1 MIKSLQ
7 FVLPKHNKTILTIAS
22 FCHRASPEAK
32 MYRAFSTRWFVN
44 GILHFAFCILSFA
57 FCVLPFAIQA
67 QSDISVRVTSNS
79 PTYAVYNNVTFFVV
93 VKNNGPNAANNVV
106 CTAQQP
112 TGSSNGCNITTVG
125 FWRNWDTGVWAIG
138 NLNAGDS
145 VTLQATVFALSTT
158 AITMS
163 AAVTS
168 GSMDPVLTNNNA
180 STTVTVGNAAPNLG
194 CGGTITNNTDSVNLA
209 VALTA
214 NQSELNFGLTESFIL
229 TIKNTSSLNATNVKV
244 QLSVPTGLSIQ
255 LANVAGLGSF
265 DVATGIWNIG
275 TVVGNSSHII
285 TVNTLVG
292 QGGAFKCY
300 AQVTA
305 CDQPDVNSKPNNYSG
320 VAKEDD
326 EADFNVL
333 GLYADLSMKATF
345 KPGTP
350 AQIRLGD
357 TVTFIATLTNYGP
370 TRADGV
376 KIRSYLP
383 NGMQFVSAS
392 PTIGIY
398 DSQLGVWILSDV
410 PDPNNLGN
418 KPGFTIQA
426 NTTQTL
432 TISFKAI
439 QLGAITYDTEVRS
452 DNVPDPNSTPS
463 NNVLTEN
470 DESQV
475 IFTVVNFTDPNGA
488 NLSLSANTTTVPVN
502 ANDPITVK
510 FGIFNAGPA
519 TATNIVVKLNGL
531 PTGVNINSVT
541 PTSGNYASNNWT
553 IPSLA
558 ANGTAF
564 LTLSG
569 SVGCI
574 GAVSIFGQVQSASQT
589 DYASVHGNNTDGVP
603 HEADEAAVTINA
615 VSCTG
620 PSADIVLTNSILL
633 TPLVNN
639 DSIAFQIIVKN
650 NGPNTANVVVKDSTP
665 VSLGITNFTPSVGTT
680 YANNF
685 WTVNNLASGA
695 SATLF
700 HGGRATIPKTVSDFA
715 QVWTS
720 SQPDPNSTPGNNT
733 TGIPSEN
740 DETIVSFNP
749 TGSLSADLKLTMVS
763 DKVAVANGAT
773 VAFTL
778 TLTNVGPSATNSVTV
793 KDILPN
799 GLTYSSFSS
808 TLGAYSNASGIW
820 NVGALTSGQVVT
832 LTINTSVA
840 SIASTLVN
848 FAQVQT
854 SSVSD
859 PNSTPGNNTTNIPS
873 ENDEAAVTI
882 SSQSATQCDVI
893 LSLSAPAQYAAA
905 LPVYQNVT
913 FTCTL
918 TNRGPAAAQNVT
930 VKYAVPSGV
939 GYNSNIPS
947 KGSYEPYLGIWTV
960 GTVAANE
967 TVTLQL
973 TLFTLSATTSQFAQV
988 LANTTPDIGSTPGN
1002 NTDNIVHEK
1011 DEAALKIPSGP
1022 VVKLTALKLSMSSSA
1037 TLIKVADPLTF
1048 TLSLSNSGDTTAS
1061 GVIVKDILPAGFTF
1075 ISSTTAQG
1083 SYSNTTSNW
1092 TVGNISVGS
1101 TATLTITGTVGA
1113 NFTNAL
1119 TNYAQVTASSPAD
1132 KNSVANNNP
1141 GPSPVENDEAAIT
1154 VLSSSNTSNLTDLL
1168 LTMTSAPTYAIYQTH
1183 NFTLT
1188 LTNRKGAT
1196 ATGIKVDFPFPKYF
1210 NYGGNVT
1217 STAGTVY
1224 DSYFHNWA
1232 VPSLA
1237 AGQTVTMTLT
1247 LFNINNSAPITAFA
1261 QVIASSPADIGSTPN
1276 NNSTGIP
1283 VEKDE
1288 AGITITAAFAAPAPT
1303 ALGTQAQIEKQY
1315 VPIIITN
1322 VSPNPINFEGDLTIQ
1337 VNSLWEGK
1345 TDFHFSDLN
1354 GKILLTDTRVVE
1366 KGINKLNFDVSNFPQ
1381 GLFIVRTHAHNQWSV
1396 PAKICKL

>member
-1 MIKSLQ
+1 LFAIVKNKHQTFIMSKAIHFSFFRVQTAIYFLQ
-7 FVLPKHNKTILTIAS
+7 FAICLLGFN
-22 FCHRASPEAK
+22 
-32 MYRAFSTRWFVN
+32 FS
-44 GILHFAFCILSFA
+44 S
-57 FCVLPFAIQA
+57 QA

-79 PTYAVYNNVTFFVV
+79 PTYAIYNNITFFVI
-93 VKNNGPNAANNVV
+93 VKNNGPNAASNVV

-112 TGSSNGCNITTVG
+112 VGSSNTCNIATVG

-145 VTLQATVFALSTT
+145 VTLQATVFTLSTT
-158 AITMS
+158 GITMS

-168 GSMDPVLTNNNA
+168 GSTDPVLSNNNA
-180 STTVTVGNAAPNLG
+180 STTVKLGNAAPNLG
-194 CGGTITNNTDSVNLA
+194 CGGTITNNTDSVNLSIT
-209 VALTA
+209 LTA

-229 TIKNTSSLNATNVKV
+229 TVKNTSTLNATNVKV
-244 QLSVPTGLSIQ
+244 QLSVPSGLSIQ
-255 LANVAGLGSF
+255 LADVAGLGSF
-265 DVATGIWNIG
+265 DISTGIWNIG
-275 TVVGNSSHII
+275 TVVGNSVHTI
-285 TVNTLVG
+285 TVNTLVV

-333 GLYADLSMKATF
+333 GLYADLGMKATF
-345 KPGTP
+345 KPGTL
-350 AQIRLGD
+350 AQIKLGD

-392 PTIGIY
+392 TTIGIY

-410 PDPNNLGN
+410 PDPNNFGN

-439 QLGAITYDTEVRS
+439 QLGSITYDTEVRS

-475 IFTVVNFTDPNGA
+475 IFTVVNATDPNGA

-502 ANDPITVK
+502 ANDPISVK
-510 FGIFNAGPA
+510 FGIFNSGPA
-519 TATNIVVKLNGL
+519 TATNVVVKLNGF
-531 PTGVNINSVT
+531 PTGVNINSII
-541 PTSGNYASNNWT
+541 PSLGSYASNNWM
-553 IPSLA
+553 IPSLP
-558 ANGTAF
+558 ANATTF

-574 GAVSIFGQVQSASQT
+574 GASSIFGQVQSATQT
-589 DYASVHGNNTDGVP
+589 DYASTHGNNTDGIP

-615 VSCTG
+615 VSCAV
-620 PSADIVLTNSILL
+620 PSADIALTSSILIM
-633 TPLVNN
+633 PLVNN
-639 DSIAFQIIVKN
+639 DSIAFQITVKN

-665 VSLGITNFTPSVGTT
+665 AGLGITNFTPSAGTT
-680 YANNF
+680 YSNNF
-685 WTVNNLASGA
+685 WTINNLASGA
-695 SATLF
+695 TATLF
-700 HGGRATIPKTVSDFA
+700 HGGRATIAKIISDFA

-720 SQPDPNSTPGNNT
+720 SLPDPNSTPGNNT
-733 TGIPSEN
+733 TGIPTEN
-740 DETIVSFNP
+740 DETIVSFGA
-749 TGSLSADLKLTMVS
+749 TSAASADLKLTMVS
-763 DKVAVANGAT
+763 DKSTVSNGAI
-773 VAFTL
+773 VAYTL
-778 TLTNVGPSATNSVTV
+778 TLTNVGPSSTSSVTV
-793 KDILPN
+793 KDIIPV
-799 GLTYSSFSS
+799 GLSYSSFSS
-808 TLGAYSNASGIW
+808 TLGVYSNTSGIW
-820 NVGALTSGQVVT
+820 TVGTLAAGQVVT
-832 LTINTSVA
+832 LTINTSVTN
-840 SIASTLVN
+840 ITSTLVN

-854 SSVSD
+854 SSVFD

-873 ENDEAAVTI
+873 ENDEASVTI

-893 LSLSAPAQYAAA
+893 LSLSAPAQYSAA

-930 VKYAVPSGV
+930 VKYVVPTGV
-939 GYNSNIPS
+939 GFNSAVAS
-947 KGSYEPYLGIWTV
+947 VGTYDSWLGIWTI
-960 GTVAANE
+960 GTVAANQ

-988 LANTTPDIGSTPGN
+988 LANSVPDVGSTPGN

-1011 DEAALKIPSGP
+1011 DEAALKIPSGIFI
-1022 VVKLTALKLSMSSSA
+1022 KLTALKLSMSSSA
-1037 TLIKVADPLTF
+1037 SLVKVADPLTF
-1048 TLSLSNSGDTTAS
+1048 TLSLTNSGDTTAT
-1061 GVIVKDILPAGFTF
+1061 GVVVKDILPTGFTYV
-1075 ISSTTAQG
+1075 SSSIAQG
-1083 SYSNTTSNW
+1083 SYSNATSNW
-1092 TVGNISVGS
+1092 SVGNLGVGS
-1101 TATLTITGTVGA
+1101 TAVLTITGTVA
-1113 NFTNAL
+1113 ASFTNAL

-1141 GPSPVENDEAAIT
+1141 GPTPVENDEAAVT

-1183 NFTLT
+1183 AFTLT

-1210 NYGGNVT
+1210 NFGGNVT

-1224 DSYFHNWA
+1224 DSYFHNWT

-1237 AGQTVTMTLT
+1237 AGQSVTMTLT
-1247 LFNINNSAPITAFA
+1247 LFNVNNSAPITAFA

-1303 ALGTQAQIEKQY
+1303 ALATQAQIDKQF

-1337 VNSLWEGK
+1337 VNSLMDGK
-1345 TDFHFSDLN
+1345 VDFHFSDLN
-1354 GKILLTDTRVVE
+1354 GKMLLIETRAVE
-1366 KGINKLNFDVSNFPQ
+1366 KGINKINFDVSNFPQ
-1381 GLFIVRTHAHNQWSV
+1381 GLFVVRTHANNQWCM
-1396 PAKICKL
+1396 PAKFVKN

>member
-1 MIKSLQ
+1 MIKSTLT
-7 FVLPKHNKTILTIAS
+7 VLPKHFKS
-22 FCHRASPEAK
+22 R
-32 MYRAFSTRWFVN
+32 
-44 GILHFAFCILSFA
+44 CILA
-57 FCVLPFAIQA
+57 FLITIFSVLAQQLNA

-79 PTYAVYNNVTFFVV
+79 PTYSVYNNVTFFVI
-93 VKNNGPNAANNVV
+93 VKNNGPNAATGVV
-106 CTAQQP
+106 CMAQQP
-112 TGSSNGCNITTVG
+112 TGSSNTCNIATVG

-145 VTLQATVFALSTT
+145 VTLQATVFTLSTSGI
-158 AITMS
+158 AMFAS
-163 AAVTS
+163 VTS
-168 GSMDPVLTNNNA
+168 SSADPVATNNSA
-180 STTVTVGNAAPNLG
+180 SATVTVGSSAPNLG

-209 VALTA
+209 ISLTA

-229 TIKNTSSLNATNVKV
+229 TLKNTSTLNATNVSV
-244 QLSVPTGLSIQ
+244 QLTVPAGLSIKV
-255 LANVAGLGSF
+255 ADVAGLGSF
-265 DVATGIWNIG
+265 DISTGIWNVG
-275 TVVGNSSHII
+275 TMVGNSVHTI
-285 TVNTLVG
+285 TVNTLVV

-333 GLYADLSMKATF
+333 GLYADLGMKATF

-350 AQIRLGD
+350 AQIKLGD
-357 TVTFIATLTNYGP
+357 TVTFVATLTNYGP

-398 DSQLGVWILSDV
+398 DSPLGVWILSDV
-410 PDPNNLGN
+410 PDPNNFGN

-439 QLGAITYDTEVRS
+439 QLGSITYDTEVRS

-475 IFTVVNFTDPNGA
+475 IFTVVNATDPNGA
-488 NLSLSANTTTVPVN
+488 NLSLSANTTTVPLN
-502 ANDPITVK
+502 ANDPISVK

-519 TATNIVVKLNGL
+519 TATNIIVKLNGF

-541 PTSGNYASNNWT
+541 PSVGTYAANNWT
-553 IPSLA
+553 IPTIS

-564 LTLSG
+564 LTLTG
-569 SVGCI
+569 SVGCV
-574 GAVSIFGQVQSASQT
+574 GAVSIFGQVQSATQT

-603 HEADEAAVTINA
+603 HEADEAAALINA
-615 VSCTG
+615 VSCSS
-620 PSADIVLTNSILL
+620 PSADIVLTNAILA
-633 TPLVNN
+633 TPILNN

-665 VSLGITNFTPSVGTT
+665 AGIGITNFTPSAGTT
-680 YANNF
+680 YSNNF
-685 WTVNNLASGA
+685 WTINNLASGA

-700 HGGRATIPKTVSDFA
+700 HGGRATISKITSDFA

-720 SQPDPNSTPGNNT
+720 SLPDPNSTPANNT
-733 TGIPSEN
+733 TGIPTEN
-740 DETIVSFNP
+740 DETIVSFGATSAP
-749 TGSLSADLKLTMVS
+749 SADLKLTMIS
-763 DKVAVANGAT
+763 DKSTVSSGTT
-773 VAFTL
+773 VAYTL
-778 TLTNVGPSATNSVTV
+778 TLTNVGPSSTNAVTV
-793 KDILPN
+793 KDILPV
-799 GLTYSSFSS
+799 GLNYSSYSS
-808 TLGAYSNASGIW
+808 TLGAYSNVSGIW
-820 NVGALTSGQVVT
+820 NVGTLVSGQVVT
-832 LTINTSVA
+832 LTLNTSVNT
-840 SIASTLVN
+840 ITSTLVN

-854 SSVSD
+854 SSVTD
-859 PNSTPGNNTTNIPS
+859 PNSTPGNNTTNIPT

-882 SSQSATQCDVI
+882 SSTAATQCDVI
-893 LSLSAPAQYAAA
+893 LSLSAPPQYSAA

-930 VKYAVPSGV
+930 VKYVVPSGV
-939 GYNSNIPS
+939 GFNSAVAS
-947 KGSYEPYLGIWTV
+947 VGTYDSWLGIWKI
-960 GTVAANE
+960 GTVAANQ

-988 LANTTPDIGSTPGN
+988 LANSTPDVSSTPGN

-1011 DEAALKIPSGP
+1011 DEAALKIPSGTII
-1022 VVKLTALKLSMSSSA
+1022 KLTALKLSMLSSVP
-1037 TLIKVADPLTF
+1037 LVKIGDPLTF

-1061 GVIVKDILPAGFTF
+1061 GVILKDILPADFNYV
-1075 ISSTTAQG
+1075 SSSTAQG
-1083 SYSNTTSNW
+1083 SYSSTTSNW
-1092 TVGNISVGS
+1092 SVGNLAVGS
-1101 TATLTITGTVGA
+1101 TAILTISGTIGA
-1113 NFTNAL
+1113 SFVNAL

-1132 KNSVANNNP
+1132 KNSVANNNS
-1141 GPSPVENDEAAIT
+1141 GPTPVENDEAAVT

-1183 NFTLT
+1183 TFTLT

-1196 ATGIKVDFPFPKYF
+1196 ASGIKVDFPFPKYF

-1224 DSYFHNWA
+1224 DAYFHNWT

-1237 AGQTVTMTLT
+1237 AGQSVTMTLT
-1247 LFNINNSAPITAFA
+1247 LFNVNNSAPITAFA
-1261 QVIASSPADIGSTPN
+1261 QVIAASPADIGSTPN
-1276 NNSTGIP
+1276 NNITGIP

-1288 AGITITAAFAAPAPT
+1288 AGITIAAAFAAPALS
-1303 ALGTQAQIEKQY
+1303 ALATQAQIEKQY

-1337 VNSLWEGK
+1337 VNSLFTGK
-1345 TDFHFSDLN
+1345 ADFHFSDLN
-1354 GKILLTDTRVVE
+1354 GKILLTDTRAVE
-1366 KGINKLNFDVSNFPQ
+1366 KGINKINFDVSHFPQ

-1396 PAKICKL
+1396 PAKFVKN